1 MLKHR
6 MLIVTAAFFGL
17 GVITAEAKGPPPVRS
32 TGPVET
38 KVYQAPVKHH
48 DYSKDRRAPDPSRV
62 DHGTRKAPPG
72 GSAGTG
78 QYNGLVQAPVQPRA
92 NYQCGGST
100 GRRC

>member
-6 MLIVTAAFFGL
+6 TLTLAIALFGVGLCAAD
-17 GVITAEAKGPPPVRS
+17 AKGPPPVKS

-48 DYSKDRRAPDPSRV
+48 DYSKDRRAPDPGRI
-62 DHGTRKAPPG
+62 DHGTPKAPPG

-78 QYNGLVQAPVQPRA
+78 QYNGLVQAPVQPKAQYR
-92 NYQCGGST
+92 CGGST
-100 GRRC
+100 GIRC